1 MVAESILI
9 YFMVHYGYGKHIY
22 TIDPPNLPTILKLLY
37 IAQILGILG
46 LFFVKL
52 SVALFLLRIGGLQ
65 RWMRWGLIV
74 TTAILA
80 CSTTSIIVIYFVQ
93 CRPISGNWNPL
104 IQKTACISPDAL
116 VSSGYAS
123 TGKLQGLSHSGAS
136 C

>member
-9 YFMVHYGYGKHIY
+9 FVMIHYGYGKHIY
-22 TIDPPNLPTILKLLY
+22 TLDLPNMEKILKLLF
-37 IAQILGILG
+37 IAEILGILG

-65 RWMRWGLIV
+65 WWMRWGLII

-93 CRPISGNWNPL
+93 CRPISGNWNP
-104 IQKTACISPDAL
+104 IIHTTACISPHAL
-116 VSSGYAS
+116 VASGYAS
-123 TGKLQGLSHSGAS
+123 TGKLSALLIP
-136 C
+136 